1 MQEEVENRTVNLA
14 VTTTKLTARNVL
26 AACMKYLRHRG
37 QVKEKKAAEK
47 AAKAKENES
56 GRTRVYLTWISPK
69 QTFAV
74 LKKLPRN
81 MVWIMQFG
89 RTLPSS
95 RLAIS
100 CFSRQGMLMR

>member
-47 AAKAKENES
+47 AAKAKENAVPH
-56 GRTRVYLTWISPK
+56 GK
-69 QTFAV
+69 QTVKEAIAAV
-74 LKKLPRN
+74 DKDAKVVVFKKFNLN
-81 MVWIMQFG
+81 D
-89 RTLPSS
+89 
-95 RLAIS
+95 
-100 CFSRQGMLMR
+100 

>member
-47 AAKAKENES
+47 AAKAKENAIPH
-56 GRTRVYLTWISPK
+56 YLTWISPK

-81 MVWIMQFG
+81 MVWIMQSG
-89 RTLPSS
+89 RMLPNS
-95 RLAIS
+95 RPAIS
-100 CFSRQGMLMR
+100 CFSRQGMRMR

>member
-47 AAKAKENES
+47 AAKAKENA
-56 GRTRVYLTWISPK
+56 I
-69 QTFAV
+69 AV

-81 MVWIMQFG
+81 IVWIMQSG
-89 RTLPSS
+89 RMLPSS
-95 RLAIS
+95 RPAIS
-100 CFSRQGMLMR
+100 CFSRQGMRMR